1 MEGFSMAASSRKA
14 PATLRHFRGHSKS
27 GAAFTA
33 LVLETFRLNAR
44 LLAAGDQLTKS
55 VGLTSA
61 RWQVMAALRKAPVPV
76 TVATL
81 ARQMG
86 LQRQSVQRT
95 VDLLV
100 AERLAAF
107 VDNPRHLR
115 AKLAVLTQ
123 KGRTT
128 LKRSHPLQVEWAN
141 RIAQGIATDRLD
153 LCAELLRE
161 LRGRLGDRLI
171 VS

>member
-1 MEGFSMAASSRKA
+1 MAASSRKE
-14 PATLRHFRGHSKS
+14 PAALRSRFRGHTKS

-33 LVLETFRLNAR
+33 LVLETFRLDAR
-44 LLAAGDQLTKS
+44 LLAAGDQLTKG

-61 RWQVMAALRKAPVPV
+61 RWQVMAALRKAPEPV

-95 VDLLV
+95 VDVLV

-107 VDNPRHLR
+107 IDNPRHVR
-115 AKLAVLTQ
+115 AKLAVLTP
-123 KGRTT
+123 KGRAT
-128 LKRSHPLQVEWAN
+128 LKRSHPLQVEWSN
-141 RIAQGIATDRLD
+141 RIAKGIAADQLERS
-153 LCAELLRE
+153 AELMRE
-161 LRGRLGDRLI
+161 LRRRLGDRLI
-171 VS
+171 LF